1 MSLLLIDMD
10 GVLVLRRTVDFD
22 KHSIELTDELC
33 RRLLHAPALEVVS
46 MLVDEGARLTI
57 TSNWTRFMS
66 QEGFMRLFAGAGFPR
81 IGDALHSSWK
91 APVFAGRDR
100 LAAVDAWLSQ
110 HHAGEPYC
118 VVDDLDSGSGLAG
131 SRHDR
136 AGRVVLCQPSE
147 GLHRGHL
154 PRLRSALMA
163 TTTSLSTIRR

>member
-33 RRLLHAPALEVVS
+33 RRLLHAPALGVVS

-91 APVFAGRDR
+91 APVLAGRDR
-100 LAAVDAWLSQ
+100 LAAVDAWLAHNHS
-110 HHAGEPYC
+110 GEPYC

-131 SRHDR
+131 SSHDL
-136 AGRVVLCQPSE
+136 AGRVVLCRPNV
-147 GLHRGHL
+147 GLHQGHL
-154 PRLRSALMA
+154 PRLRTALAAPAAPMSALQQ
-163 TTTSLSTIRR
+163 